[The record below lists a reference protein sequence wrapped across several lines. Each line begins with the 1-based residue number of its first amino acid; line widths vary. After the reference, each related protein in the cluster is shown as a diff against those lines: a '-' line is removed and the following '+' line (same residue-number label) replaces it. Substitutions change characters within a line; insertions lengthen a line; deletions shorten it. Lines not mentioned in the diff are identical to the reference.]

1 MLSSRDIYTNHVTRR
16 PFIFGL
22 WFGREGMAERIKAVL
37 RHLQVKEDDL
47 DVVSFMKT
55 LLLANC
61 PLCLA
66 MGQ

>member
-1 MLSSRDIYTNHVTRR
+1 MSCDIYTNHVTRR
-16 PFIFGL
+16 PVIFGL
-22 WFGREGMAERIKAVL
+22 WFGREGMAERIKAVF

-55 LLLANC
+55 LLLANW
-61 PLCLA
+61 PLRLA